1 MGNMAVK
8 LFLVFANIVATL
20 QSYDIELRGGYDNPC
35 HDGHWEHYCAGNV
48 YARNNLDVMGPVSD
62 LFWGPEEATV
72 VCHQLG
78 YNYGSPICGS
88 RFGTEN
94 NFAMGEVSCSGQ
106 ESRIQDCSYKTDTWQ
121 GKAAGAECFDD
132 PGLYGTT
139 FAPECDS
146 ATTDPG
152 TPWPGTTEGT
162 NEGCPSGW
170 FNSESVNGCF
180 LFLYSKKV
188 TWAEAQWECEK
199 VGGYLAEPKNEE
211 LSDLLTSIAFVEND
225 LANVT
230 SWWIGLSDW
239 SHETRWTWAHSVEDV
254 TYTNWGP
261 GAPATAQY
269 NTLDCTMIALGDAF
283 QWRDVSCLMEEAN
296 VICQREGD

>member
-146 ATTDPG
+146 ATTDHGTNWPG
-152 TPWPGTTEGT
+152 TTDGTNWPGTTGGTNWPGTTDGTTWSGTTDGTTWPGTTDGTNWPGTTDGTNWPGTTDGTTWPGTTDGTNWPGTTEGP
-162 NEGCPSGW
+162 NEVCPSGW
-170 FNSESVNGCF
+170 FNSE
-180 LFLYSKKV
+180 
-188 TWAEAQWECEK
+188 
-199 VGGYLAEPKNEE
+199 
-211 LSDLLTSIAFVEND
+211 
-225 LANVT
+225 
-230 SWWIGLSDW
+230 
-239 SHETRWTWAHSVEDV
+239 
-254 TYTNWGP
+254 
-261 GAPATAQY
+261 
-269 NTLDCTMIALGDAF
+269 
-283 QWRDVSCLMEEAN
+283 
-296 VICQREGD
+296 